1 MAVTRRASNS
11 KRKNATVR
19 KGGSAS
25 KNTANKNRPA
35 NRNTNSSLPFFKKA
49 YVITMDTNSE
59 RYKQMEASAK
69 AANVEVTKW
78 DAVKVDESMKDSLME
93 QGIGSIIFKG
103 AKMRL
108 RGAIVCFLAHRNAMK
123 HAADHPEGQA
133 TLIMEDDVS
142 IPPDFHEKMKAVLA
156 ELPRD
161 WDVLYL
167 DKVNPKAVK
176 VSEHIQKFEKQM
188 TTHNNW
194 GNWAYFVRN
203 KSLKGKILPLLKF
216 MNDPVDI
223 QLHKFGDEI
232 NIYLATPSVI
242 TLNKATTGNSN
253 INKLNFNT

>member
-1 MAVTRRASNS
+1 MAGTRRVRNIR
-11 KRKNATVR
+11 RKNGTVR
-19 KGGSAS
+19 NGGSR
-25 KNTANKNRPA
+25 NKNKA
-35 NRNTNSSLPFFKKA
+35 LNRNTNSSLPFFKKA

-78 DAVKVDESMKDSLME
+78 DAVKVDDSMKDSLME

-108 RGAIVCFLAHRNAMK
+108 RGAIGCFLAHRNAMT
-123 HAADHPEGQA
+123 HAAEHPEGQA
-133 TLIMEDDVS
+133 TLIMEDDVT
-142 IPPDFHEKMKAVLA
+142 IPPDFHEKMKVVLA

>member
-1 MAVTRRASNS
+1 MAGTRRSRTIG
-11 KRKNATVR
+11 RKNITVR
-19 KGGSAS
+19 NGGAR
-25 KNTANKNRPA
+25 NKNKA
-35 NRNTNSSLPFFKKA
+35 LNRNTNSSLPFFKKA

-69 AANVEVTKW
+69 AAGLEVTKW
-78 DAVKVDESMKDSLME
+78 DAVKVDDSMKDSLME

-108 RGAIVCFLAHRNAMK
+108 RGAIGCFLAHRNAMT

-133 TLIMEDDVS
+133 TLIMEDDVT

-176 VSEHIQKFEKQM
+176 VTEHIQKFEKQM

-232 NIYLATPSVI
+232 NIYLATPSVV

>member
-1 MAVTRRASNS
+1 MATRRNNRGKRRNKRNS
-11 KRKNATVR
+11 TGK
-19 KGGSAS
+19 
-25 KNTANKNRPA
+25 
-35 NRNTNSSLPFFKKA
+35 NTNSGKPFFKKA

-69 AANVEVTKW
+69 AAGVEVTKW
-78 DAVKVDESMKDSLME
+78 DGVTVEESMKNSLME
-93 QGIGSIIFKG
+93 QGIGSVIFKG

-108 RGAIVCFLAHRNAMK
+108 RGAIGCFLAHRNAMTD
-123 HAADHPEGQA
+123 AAEHPGAQA
-133 TLIMEDDVS
+133 TLIMEDDVA
-142 IPPDFHEKMKAVLA
+142 IPPDFHEKMKVVLG

-167 DKVNPKAVK
+167 DKVNPKAHK
-176 VSEHIQKFEKQM
+176 VSEHIHKFEKQM

-223 QLHKFGDEI
+223 QLHKFADEL
-232 NIYLATPSVI
+232 NIYLATPSVV
-242 TLNKATTGNSN
+242 TLNKATTTNSK
-253 INKLNFNT
+253 INKLNNDT